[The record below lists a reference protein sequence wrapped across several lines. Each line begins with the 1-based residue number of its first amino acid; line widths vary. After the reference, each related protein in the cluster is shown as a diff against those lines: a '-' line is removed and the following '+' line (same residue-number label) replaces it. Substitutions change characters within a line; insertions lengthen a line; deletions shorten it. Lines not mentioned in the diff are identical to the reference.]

1 MKRLTHAALVA
12 PVAPAVLV
20 ALVALVAPVAPALV
34 SSAYADVTI
43 KSTTTGKGLGMS
55 GTMPGTVY
63 IKGNKMRTDTVSG
76 DTTRS
81 VIFDLDTQ
89 KMISFDSKKKEAD
102 VYDMQKLSAEI
113 SQNVQTSEMKA
124 SLKANGKT
132 KPIAGQTAAGYDA
145 EITVPATM
153 GGKDGMKMTV
163 YLTGPMWIVKGA
175 PGASEYINF
184 YKNAVEKGWFFTD
197 PRAAKGQPGQAK
209 AMAEMYRQLAA
220 TGGIP
225 YEQEMNIKMGGEGP
239 MAGLMA
245 KMGNISMTTSIES
258 VTAGPVAA
266 DLFAPP
272 AGYKLKEQK

>member
-1 MKRLTHAALVA
+1 MKRLA
-12 PVAPAVLV
+12 LV
-20 ALVALVAPVAPALV
+20 ALVALVAPIAPVAPVAFVAPAF
-34 SSAYADVTI
+34 ADVTI
-43 KSTTTGKGLGMS
+43 KSTMTGKGMGMT
-55 GTMPGTVY
+55 GTTTATTY
-63 IKGNKMRTDTVSG
+63 IKGNKMRSDTVTG

-81 VIFDLDTQ
+81 VIFDLESQ

-102 VYDMQKLSAEI
+102 VYDMQKLAADI

-124 SLKANGKT
+124 SVKPNGKT
-132 KPIAGQTAAGYDA
+132 KSIAGQTAAGYDM
-145 EITVPATM
+145 EVSVPAMM

-163 YLTGPMWIVKGA
+163 HLVGPMWVVKGA
-175 PGASEYINF
+175 PGASEYMNF

-197 PRAAKGQPGQAK
+197 PRAAKAQPGQAK

-245 KMGNISMTTSIES
+245 KMGNISMTTTVTS
-258 VTAGPVAA
+258 VDAAPVAA

-272 AGYKLKEQK
+272 PGYKLKEQK